1 MESSRWSPRK
11 GRRSRTS
18 VNSARLLVVTLHGLV
33 QPSWLSRFMTVLAQ
47 AGDALYLR
55 DLSSFTVGD
64 RFTATMAVE
73 VTPTRQRKRQVAE
86 NDLKETPSEEAE
98 PPTTSS
104 ASLADDRAGVPSSIE
119 PLIEHEYGIE
129 GYLLREILLTAYE
142 LGGIETEFEVL
153 DAPESGPRTAFDDP
167 PDSTD
172 SYTFTFIGTPR
183 IPAAFFATASRLL
196 AENEINLNA
205 IQSLNEPDS
214 RSTCFQVVTALR
226 SPLAYRVRS
235 ELFHLGK
242 QHLVDIAFER
252 TGALR
257 TKRMVVFDLSW
268 TLVQADGFE
277 LLCQAAGVA
286 STAMAKVRRR
296 HALGSDEYLRACAT
310 LLCGRSM
317 EGLGPKLH
325 AQIEYT
331 EGAVSVCRVLKKLGF
346 RIAILSSGP
355 LLLAELVKAD
365 LGIDFVAANQLEVD
379 GNGLFTGAIQEP
391 IVNGE
396 RKAELLTMLAMR
408 EQLSTEQIIAVGDG
422 PVSAK
427 MLDSAGLSIAFEQPG
442 ARDGADIDGKI
453 QSKSLTSI
461 LFLLGIHERDLRA
474 FS

>member
-1 MESSRWSPRK
+1 MS
-11 GRRSRTS
+11 
-18 VNSARLLVVTLHGLV
+18 SARLLAITLHGLV
-33 QPSWLSRFMTVLAQ
+33 QPGWLSRFMAVLAQ
-47 AGDALYLR
+47 AGEALHLR

-64 RFTATMAVE
+64 RFTATLAVE
-73 VTPTRQRKRQVAE
+73 VTPTRQRKRQV
-86 NDLKETPSEEAE
+86 SESDRNATDAEAE
-98 PPTTSS
+98 PGSTSLGALA
-104 ASLADDRAGVPSSIE
+104 ASQGDDRANAPGSTKA
-119 PLIEHEYGIE
+119 LIEHEYGTE

-153 DAPESGPRTAFDDP
+153 DAPEAGHAGALDDSS
-167 PDSTD
+167 DTTD

-183 IPAAFFATASRLL
+183 IPAAFFATASRVL

-205 IQSLNEPDS
+205 IQSLSEPGS
-214 RSTCFQVVTALR
+214 RSTCFQIVAALR
-226 SPLAYRVRS
+226 NPLAHRVRS

-268 TLVQADGFE
+268 TLVQADGFD
-277 LLCQAAGVA
+277 LLCQAAEVDSSA
-286 STAMAKVRRR
+286 LAKVRRR
-296 HALGSDEYLRACAT
+296 HALGSDEYLRACAA
-310 LLCGRSM
+310 LLCGRPID
-317 EGLGPKLH
+317 GLARKLH
-325 AQIEYT
+325 ARIEYT
-331 EGAVSVCRVLKKLGF
+331 EGAVSVCRVLRKLGY
-346 RIAILSSGP
+346 RIAVLSSGP
-355 LLLAELVKAD
+355 LMLAELVKAD
-365 LGIDFVAANQLEVD
+365 LGIDFVAANHLEID
-379 GNGLFTGAIQEP
+379 GNGMFTGAIQEP
-391 IVNGE
+391 VVNGE

-442 ARDGADIDGKI
+442 ARDEADMDGKI

-461 LFLLGIHERDLRA
+461 LFLLGIRERDLRA